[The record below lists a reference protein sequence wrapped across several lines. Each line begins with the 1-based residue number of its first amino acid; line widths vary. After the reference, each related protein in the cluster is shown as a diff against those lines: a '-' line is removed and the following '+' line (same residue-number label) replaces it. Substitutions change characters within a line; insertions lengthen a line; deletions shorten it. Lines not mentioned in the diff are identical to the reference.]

1 MTKLFSLIDKPKKPT
16 NCRKCNKQFD
26 FGGDDGLIYNDKDRT
41 FTIHCSGCNSVY
53 TENILQISISMRN
66 HKIIS
71 ILKLEGQTSSRE
83 LAERLGLK
91 ESTILV
97 ELRYLEKLGVV
108 QEVLGK

>member
-1 MTKLFSLIDKPKKPT
+1 
-16 NCRKCNKQFD
+16 
-26 FGGDDGLIYNDKDRT
+26 
-41 FTIHCSGCNSVY
+41 
-53 TENILQISISMRN
+53 MRN

-71 ILKLEGQTSSRE
+71 ILKLEGQISSRE